1 MTPANRTDWIWIRH
15 APVQGQ
21 ESRYYGQLDVAAEP
35 VNPALAAAIGRE
47 LPQVA
52 VWMTSPLVRTRSTAM
67 ALKPGVKPIEIPDL
81 MEQNYG
87 LWQGRGH
94 NDVYAANRS
103 LDWNNPAK
111 IRPPEGESFADLTAR
126 IANAVER
133 LTAHYAGHSIV
144 AVAHAGT
151 IRSAIGF
158 ALGLDPGTA
167 LRIEIAPLSI
177 SRVTCRIVNGEP
189 VWSLGCVNHMAFST

>member
-1 MTPANRTDWIWIRH
+1 MTVATRTDWIWIRH

-35 VNPALAAAIGRE
+35 VNPVVAASLARQ
-47 LPQVA
+47 LPPVA
-52 VWMTSPLVRTRSTAM
+52 VWMATPLSRTRSTAL
-67 ALKPGVKPIEIPDL
+67 ALKPGVDPIEIPDL
-81 MEQNYG
+81 SEQNFG

-94 NDVYAANRS
+94 NDVYAANRG
-103 LDWNNPAK
+103 LDWNHPAK

-126 IANAVER
+126 VANAVER

-151 IRSAIGF
+151 IRSAVGF

-167 LRIEIAPLSI
+167 LRIDIAPLSLT
-177 SRVTCRIVNGEP
+177 RLTCRIVNGEP
-189 VWSLGCVNHMAFST
+189 VWSLGCVNYEVQAV